1 MSTLA
6 VIPAR
11 GGSKGLPGK
20 NLAEINGVS
29 LVARAVNVARESGV
43 IDDVVVTS
51 DDHEILNAAKTAGAI
66 TVERPSALATDTARI
81 EDAIIHALEQY
92 SLSHPTPEVL
102 VLLQTTSPL
111 RQPSTISDA
120 INMFRTHEL
129 VGSIYGVVECEHH
142 PYKAFIAKGDHLVPV
157 SETEYLSLPRQN
169 LPKAFRQSGS
179 IYVVSVRSFLEHK
192 SLLVNPVRPIE
203 VSQEEAIDIDSMADL
218 EIARQVANHPNA

>member
-1 MSTLA
+1 MSILA

-51 DDHEILNAAKTAGAI
+51 DDHEILNAAKIAGAI
-66 TVERPSALATDTARI
+66 TVGRPSALATDTARI

-102 VLLQTTSPL
+102 VLLQPTSPL

-120 INMFRTHEL
+120 INMFRTHE
-129 VGSIYGVVECEHH
+129 
-142 PYKAFIAKGDHLVPV
+142 
-157 SETEYLSLPRQN
+157 
-169 LPKAFRQSGS
+169 
-179 IYVVSVRSFLEHK
+179 
-192 SLLVNPVRPIE
+192 
-203 VSQEEAIDIDSMADL
+203 
-218 EIARQVANHPNA
+218 